1 MMKQKQL
8 KGCVVVLLL
17 LATFMIMGCGKKDIS
32 GTYQLENNPG
42 KELILYN
49 NGKGLLDTT
58 QFDYSVN
65 EDTITVT
72 SFEGRTEGKLSRK
85 TITFE
90 ASKDI
95 FASFFTGTWKK
106 K

>member
-8 KGCVVVLLL
+8 KGFMVVLLL
-17 LATFMIMGCGKKDIS
+17 LATVMIIGCGKGDIS
-32 GTYQLENNPG
+32 GTYKLENNPD

-49 NGKGLLDTT
+49 NGKGLLYTT

-72 SFEGRTEGKLSRK
+72 SLEGKTEGKLSRK

-90 ASKDI
+90 PSKDM